1 MNLVGLVRRDV
12 DSESNLKNISREKG
26 GGVKKL
32 KTSLKIPRFSITPHF
47 LAACPTTSFDHL
59 LVDAQ

>member
-1 MNLVGLVRRDV
+1 MVKFLFTPYKCSEKLDCQIVG
-12 DSESNLKNISREKG
+12 KG
-26 GGVKKL
+26 DAVKKL
-32 KTSLKIPRFSITPHF
+32 KTSLKIPRFYIMPGC